1 MNPLALSNAVRAM
14 QFSMVMVRCGGME
27 EAAAAPYMAAMSND
41 TQHPYSLEISA
52 CDRPAGHFTWAI
64 RKNGKLFQRA
74 DRLQT
79 TEEAAERSGLAA
91 LEKLLSG
98 RDR

>member
-1 MNPLALSNAVRAM
+1 MRP
-14 QFSMVMVRCGGME
+14 
-27 EAAAAPYMAAMSND
+27 MSND
-41 TQHPYSLEISA
+41 NQHPYALEIAA

-79 TEEAAERSGLAA
+79 TEEAAERNGLAA

-98 RDR
+98 RER